1 MKGDEEETVSR
12 RREEEVCKISV
23 DDTYEG
29 VSVLL
34 SLQCQCI
41 NIDIDIDELIS
52 VDDTYEGA
60 VEHIAILYFS
70 VVWDDPNIN
79 IIVN

>member
-41 NIDIDIDELIS
+41 NIDIDELIS
-52 VDDTYEGA
+52 VDDTYEG
-60 VEHIAILYFS
+60 VS
-70 VVWDDPNIN
+70 
-79 IIVN
+79 

>member
-1 MKGDEEETVSR
+1 MKRLVGVNPIEENFDSRMKGDEEETVSR

-41 NIDIDIDELIS
+41 NINIDIDELIS
-52 VDDTYEGA
+52 VDDTYEG
-60 VEHIAILYFS
+60 VS
-70 VVWDDPNIN
+70 
-79 IIVN
+79 

>member
-29 VSVLL
+29 VSLVF

-41 NIDIDIDELIS
+41 NIDIDELIS
-52 VDDTYEGA
+52 VDDTYEG
-60 VEHIAILYFS
+60 VS
-70 VVWDDPNIN
+70 
-79 IIVN
+79 